1 MIATQLTGSPS
12 SHYHNTNDTYAS
24 DTVHC
29 CPWYYR
35 TVDCG
40 TCMRY
45 LEITVPEGKRQ
56 AVLNILEDE
65 GIDYVVSDETSGR
78 EYAAVIRFPV
88 PTQAV
93 ESILDR
99 LKRTGVGDDA
109 RVVVIDAE
117 TVISEGFATLQ
128 EQYQYGGQTGAR
140 TSRQVLRT
148 KADELTPPFPIY
160 AAMLLISAVV
170 ATAGLLA
177 DSPAVVIG
185 AMVIAPL
192 LGPALAANIGIVTGD
207 TRLTSTGFRYQL
219 VGVGLVVTASI
230 ALAALARLAGLEPA
244 GIDIVVATE
253 LEERVSP
260 NLFSLA
266 VALGAGIAGI
276 LSLTR
281 GFSEAIVGVMIA
293 AALIPPSAAV
303 GITVAWGMSG
313 AATGAAVLVIVNL
326 LSLNLAALATLWIA
340 GYRPQGLFEVSPT
353 RRPTYTYVAI
363 FGIGLLVLAVPLANV
378 TLLDFHTTE
387 LESAAE
393 AEVEDVLTDPRYD
406 EFELEDIVV
415 ELDGDYPIQSVDRV
429 IVTVSSQSPG
439 PEPGLADRLYE
450 EIRPHSNDPIVVE
463 VQYVVTEARGD
474 DADGQGT
481 GPADET
487 AERPPLERGPEL
499 RVSRL
504 EAAPA

>member
-1 MIATQLTGSPS
+1 
-12 SHYHNTNDTYAS
+12 
-24 DTVHC
+24 
-29 CPWYYR
+29 
-35 TVDCG
+35 
-40 TCMRY
+40 MRY
-45 LEITVPEGKRQ
+45 LEVTVPEGKRG
-56 AVLNILEDE
+56 AVLGLLEDE

-78 EYAAVIRFPV
+78 GYTAVVRFPV

-93 ESILDR
+93 EPTLDR
-99 LKRTGVGDDA
+99 LDRAGIGDEA
-109 RVVVIDAE
+109 SVVVIDAE
-117 TVISEGFATLQ
+117 TVVSERFDTLRD
-128 EQYQYGGQTGAR
+128 QYNRGGQTGAR

-160 AAMLLISAVV
+160 AIMLLISAVV

-192 LGPALAANIGIVTGD
+192 LGPALAANVGIVTGD
-207 TRLTSTGFRYQL
+207 ERLKWTGFSYQL
-219 VGVGLVVTASI
+219 LGVATVVGASI
-230 ALAALARLAGLEPA
+230 GIAMLARFAGLEPA
-244 GIDIVVATE
+244 GVDIVVVAE

-313 AATGAAVLVIVNL
+313 AATGAAALVVVNL
-326 LSLNLAALATLWIA
+326 LSINLAALATLWVG

-353 RRPTYTYVAI
+353 RRPTYTYAAI
-363 FGIGLLVLAVPLANV
+363 FGVGLLVLAAPLAGI

-393 AEVEDVLTDPRYD
+393 NEVDAVLAESAYDHLEREDVA
-406 EFELEDIVV
+406 V

-429 IVTVSSQSPG
+429 VVTVSGQEPG
-439 PEPGLADRLYE
+439 TEAGLADRLYA
-450 EIRPHSNDPIVVE
+450 EIEPHSDESLLVE
-463 VQYVVTEARGD
+463 VQYVVSETEG
-474 DADGQGT
+474 DADGERTTIRTVEG
-481 GPADET
+481 GET
-487 AERPPLERGPEL
+487 
-499 RVSRL
+499 
-504 EAAPA
+504 